1 MRSYRPSPAM
11 IVALVA
17 LFVAMGGTTYAV
29 TRLPKRSVGSSQIK
43 SKAVI
48 TRTLKARS
56 VTRTKIARNAID
68 SSLVQNKSLR
78 GADILE
84 ASLGTVPSA
93 TKAANADKVGG
104 LNVQKFSFRAPPG
117 TASTS
122 VLNVGGLAISAA
134 CNSGPALTVAAST
147 AVSGANVHSGG
158 TWGAANQSF
167 YAENDTFDVGATFDP
182 LQNGTTGSNNLTGTL
197 VYAQPDGGVV
207 TVVFLA
213 EESPAF
219 CVFAGTA
226 IG

>member
-1 MRSYRPSPAM
+1 MS
-11 IVALVA
+11 
-17 LFVAMGGTTYAV
+17 GTTYAV
-29 TRLPKRSVGSSQIK
+29 TRLPNRSVGSSQIR

-48 TRTLKARS
+48 TRTIRARN

-93 TKAANADKVGG
+93 TKAANADRVGG
-104 LNVQKFSFRAPPG
+104 LSVQKFSFRVQAG
-117 TASTS
+117 TALTN
-122 VLNVGGLAISAA
+122 VLNLGGLTINAA
-134 CNSGPALTVAAST
+134 CNSGPSLIVSAGTG
-147 AVSGANVHSGG
+147 VSGANVHSGG

-167 YAENDTFDVGATFDP
+167 YAEDDSFDAGSTFDP
-182 LQNGTTGSNNLTGTL
+182 LQNGTTGSNNITGTL
-197 VYAQPDGGVV
+197 VYARPDGGVV
-207 TVVFLA
+207 TVNFLA
-213 EESPAF
+213 DESPAL